1 MNRNLIVFAGACLIL
16 LVGPEWAFA
25 QDWSYSGD
33 PLERGSGFYLAW
45 PKILG
50 LWIVFLMWV
59 YTTDWVSRDTDEI
72 GEGIGMPAHIWNPI
86 IVFSFLP
93 IFAIVALV
101 IPLYAISIGLVVL
114 AYFVPIGI
122 YVFQRNAKVQDDE
135 KVMTAAHIKL
145 WFMNIGKKRKAKPQ
159 KKMSYEDGPPIEFS
173 CHSAP
178 TEADNQTNLISARQ
192 SPAFVS
198 LKELV
203 DDIKRKRAS
212 RCVLDYTKDSVA
224 VKYEVDGLWHNLD
237 PRDRESYDMLLA
249 VLKKM
254 CNMKIE
260 DRRSRQEG
268 YVKFKVARDK
278 WTLTLTTQ
286 GTPTGERALLDIDDG
301 GKNLKTLELLGM
313 REKLRDRAAIFLK
326 QKGIVIISSLPQG
339 GLTTST
345 VATINHTDRMLR
357 DFSSIQDKANLLPYV
372 ENLDV
377 AEYDAAAGETP
388 DQMIHNLSLKQPD
401 AFVVPDLPNA
411 ETVRKLCEQV
421 NVEDRLVVVSVRAK
435 EAVEALLRV
444 LLLKA
449 PAEEFAQAVTAVINQ
464 RLVRRLCESCKQP
477 YEPPP
482 QLLQRLGIPQGRVQ
496 FLYREWQPP
505 PPGQETKKGEPE
517 VCPDCHGVGYRGRIG
532 IFELLEVTDPLRK
545 GLVDKPNL
553 DSLRQIAKQGGTRN
567 IQEEGIL
574 MVAQGVTS
582 LNELQR
588 VLKT

>member
-1 MNRNLIVFAGACLIL
+1 MNRTLIVFAGACLVL
-16 LVGPEWAFA
+16 LAGPDVALA
-25 QDWSYSGD
+25 QEWSYSGD
-33 PLERGSGFYLAW
+33 PLERGTGFYLSW
-45 PKILG
+45 SKILG
-50 LWIVFLMWV
+50 LWLVFLMWV

-93 IFAIVALV
+93 IFAIVALL
-101 IPLYAISIGLVVL
+101 IPLYVISIGLVVL

-122 YVFQRNAKVQDDE
+122 YVFQRNAKVQEDQ
-135 KVMTAAHIKL
+135 KVLTGAHLKI
-145 WFMNIGKKRKAKPQ
+145 WFKNIGKKHKARPK
-159 KKMSYEDGPPIEFS
+159 KKMAYEDGPPIDFT
-173 CHSAP
+173 CHGA
-178 TEADNQTNLISARQ
+178 ADDAENQANLIAARQ
-192 SPAFVS
+192 SPAYVT

-203 DDIKRKRAS
+203 DDILQKRAK
-212 RCVLDYTKDSVA
+212 RCMLDFTKDAVG

-237 PRDRESYDMLLA
+237 ARDRESYDMLLA

-254 CNMKIE
+254 CNMNIE

-268 YVKFKVARDK
+268 HVTIKVGREK
-278 WTLTLTTQ
+278 SELELTTQ
-286 GTPTGERALLDIDDG
+286 GTQTGERALLVIDDG
-301 GKNLKTLELLGM
+301 GAGLKTLEQLGM
-313 REKLRDRAAIFLK
+313 REKIRERASVLLK

-345 VATINHTDRMLR
+345 VAAINHTDRMLR
-357 DFSSIQDKANLLPYV
+357 DFSSIQDKANKLPYV

-377 AEYDAAAGETP
+377 HEYDAAAGETP
-388 DQMIHNLSLKQPD
+388 DSMIKNLALRQPD

-411 ETVRKLCEQV
+411 ETVRMLCEEV
-421 NVEDRLVVVSVRAK
+421 NAEDRLVIVTVRAK
-435 EAVEALLRV
+435 EAAEALMRV

-449 PAEEFAQAVTAVINQ
+449 PAEEFAKAVTVVINQ

-482 QLLQRLGIPQGRVQ
+482 QLLQRLGIPAERVQ

-505 PPGQETKKGEPE
+505 PPGSETKKGEPE
-517 VCPDCHGVGYRGRIG
+517 ICPDCNGVGYRGRIA
-532 IFELLEVTDPLRK
+532 IFELLEVDDSIREA
-545 GLVDKPNL
+545 LVDQPKL
-553 DSLRQIAKQGGTRN
+553 DNLRQLAKQCGSRN

-574 MVAQGVTS
+574 LLAQGVTS

-588 VLKT
+588 VLKS